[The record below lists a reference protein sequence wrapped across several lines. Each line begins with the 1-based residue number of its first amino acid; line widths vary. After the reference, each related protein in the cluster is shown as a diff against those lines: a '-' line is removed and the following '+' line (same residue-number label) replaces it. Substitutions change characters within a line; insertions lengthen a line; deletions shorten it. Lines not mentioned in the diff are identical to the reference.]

1 MYKVI
6 FNDDEKNYEL
16 FEKREY
22 AEKFA
27 KNYCNT
33 KIVEVSKKCYNT
45 KNLTRR
51 KNGF

>member
-1 MYKVI
+1 MKKKYKVI

-16 FEKREY
+16 FESKED

-33 KIVEVSKKCYNT
+33 KIVKLEKPKKA
-45 KNLTRR
+45 KQMML
-51 KNGF
+51 